1 MTSEHK
7 AYAGLYTCSR
17 IILPYINI

>member
-1 MTSEHK
+1 MSEHK
-7 AYAGLYTCSR
+7 AYADLYTCSR